1 MISAGI
7 EECLGYALGCV
18 RLSYDDFCR
27 CTPSEFNCI
36 CKAYNEQ
43 READY
48 KDGWERMRL
57 LATIVIQPHL
67 RKKVTANNLLKFP
80 WDRERVSHVIESKPI
95 SAEESKRRFEELV
108 KKQKSDYYND

>member
-1 MISAGI
+1 
-7 EECLGYALGCV
+7 
-18 RLSYDDFCR
+18 
-27 CTPSEFNCI
+27 
-36 CKAYNEQ
+36 
-43 READY
+43 
-48 KDGWERMRL
+48 MRL

-80 WDRERVSHVIESKPI
+80 WDRERVSHVVESKPI